1 MKLVTELK
9 WAKFG
14 QWRSAEMWPVESVVK
29 ITKQQK
35 VIKWQESLTIYRN
48 LLSSKFQSY
57 FEESWCNLICQI
69 MNYSG
74 INILWDKERICRH
87 MDFNK
92 QTKFKNADF
101 DVPELRAL
109 NINTC

>member
-1 MKLVTELK
+1 
-9 WAKFG
+9 
-14 QWRSAEMWPVESVVK
+14 
-29 ITKQQK
+29 
-35 VIKWQESLTIYRN
+35 
-48 LLSSKFQSY
+48 
-57 FEESWCNLICQI
+57 

-109 NINTC
+109 NINTCSKFNADTLLTFIHQVGQLWLQNEISWNF

>member
-1 MKLVTELK
+1 
-9 WAKFG
+9 
-14 QWRSAEMWPVESVVK
+14 
-29 ITKQQK
+29 
-35 VIKWQESLTIYRN
+35 
-48 LLSSKFQSY
+48 
-57 FEESWCNLICQI
+57 